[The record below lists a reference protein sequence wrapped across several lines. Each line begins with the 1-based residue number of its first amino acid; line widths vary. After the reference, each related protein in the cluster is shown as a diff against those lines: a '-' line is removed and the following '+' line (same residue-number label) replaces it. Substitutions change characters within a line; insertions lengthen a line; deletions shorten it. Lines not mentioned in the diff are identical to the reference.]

1 MAKLKGRIRS
11 FDERKGYGFIERP
24 GEPDVFVSYTSVL
37 ATGDDRMLVNGE
49 EVEFD
54 IIEGK
59 YGTSAIYVT
68 RLSPL
73 RQ

>member
-1 MAKLKGRIRS
+1 MARLRGRVKA

-37 ATGDDRMLVNGE
+37 SIGDARMLVNGE

-68 RLSPL
+68 RLSPI
-73 RQ
+73 